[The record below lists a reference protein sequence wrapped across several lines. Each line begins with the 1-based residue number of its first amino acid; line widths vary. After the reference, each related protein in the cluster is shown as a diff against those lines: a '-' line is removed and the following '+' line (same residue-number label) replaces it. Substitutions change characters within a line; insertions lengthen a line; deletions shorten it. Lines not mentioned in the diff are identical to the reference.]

1 MRTICVVTGTRAEY
15 GLMRWLM
22 RELQTDGE
30 FRLQVIATGAHLSPE
45 FGLTAREIE
54 ADGITIDRSV
64 EMLLSSDTAVGIV
77 KSMGLGM
84 IGFADALHEMHPD
97 LVVVLG
103 DRFELLSVV
112 SAALV
117 ARIPVAHL
125 HGGEATEGA
134 FDESIRHAITKMSHV
149 HFVAAEPYRRRV
161 IQLGEDPTRV
171 FTVGGLGLDNIR
183 RVPLL
188 SRGELEQA
196 LDFSFGQRSLM
207 ITFHPATLDGT
218 SSATQMTELLS
229 ALDGLAD
236 TQLLFTMPNADTES
250 RSLIALIEG
259 FVASHANARA
269 YTSLG
274 TQKYLSCIAQVDGV
288 VGNSSSGLL
297 EVPSFRKGTINV
309 GDRQGGRL
317 KAASVIDCDPTAA
330 SIGAALQ
337 TLYSPAFQASLAS
350 VANPYGTGG
359 ASAEIVRILRTLP
372 LDGLIKKTF
381 HDLSVDSGE

>member
-15 GLMRWLM
+15 GLMRWLI

-64 EMLLSSDTAVGIV
+64 EMLLSSDTAVGIA

-218 SSATQMTELLS
+218 
-229 ALDGLAD
+229 
-236 TQLLFTMPNADTES
+236 
-250 RSLIALIEG
+250 
-259 FVASHANARA
+259 
-269 YTSLG
+269 
-274 TQKYLSCIAQVDGV
+274 
-288 VGNSSSGLL
+288 
-297 EVPSFRKGTINV
+297 
-309 GDRQGGRL
+309 
-317 KAASVIDCDPTAA
+317 
-330 SIGAALQ
+330 
-337 TLYSPAFQASLAS
+337 
-350 VANPYGTGG
+350 
-359 ASAEIVRILRTLP
+359 
-372 LDGLIKKTF
+372 
-381 HDLSVDSGE
+381 